1 MSDLPTYEIYAIRY
15 AEMANRRAHDN
26 FIFPDDHD
34 ALMPIDYFVWI
45 AVGGGRT
52 FVIDTGFDAAMAKQ
66 RGRTLVRSPAEGL
79 RAVGFDP
86 ATIEDVII
94 THLHYDH
101 AGGLGFFPK
110 ARFHLQDREM
120 MFATGRHMCHGVMR
134 HAFEADH
141 VVEMV
146 RAVYAERVAFHDGQ
160 STLAPGLSL
169 HHIGGHTMGLQA
181 VRLWTRRGWVVLA
194 SDASHFYGNIEKA
207 SPFPLV
213 FNVGE
218 MLEGYGTLRRLA
230 ASPAHIVPGHDPQV
244 MARYPAVKGRD
255 GIAVRLDLDP
265 I

>member
-15 AEMANRRAHDN
+15 AEMANRCAHDN

-34 ALMPIDYFVWI
+34 ALMPIDYFVWV

-79 RAVGFDP
+79 LAVGFDP
-86 ATIEDVII
+86 AAIKDVII

-160 STLAPGLSL
+160 SALAPGLSL

-181 VRLWTRRGWVVLA
+181 VRLWTRRGWMVLA

-218 MLEGYGTLRRLA
+218 MLEGYGTLRCLA
-230 ASPAHIVPGHDPQV
+230 DSPAHIVPGHDPQV
-244 MARYPAVKGRD
+244 MTRYPAVKGRN